1 MKILSIILLGAAF
14 IFQLLTPANA
24 NLFKSAGGGLKAYCD
39 VPSPRQT
46 IIYLDQSV
54 IAKNDPDWYRD
65 IQNKIKFL
73 PSERIHFAMI
83 TAQDSRI
90 KEIWSVCHPSMSP
103 EAYKKAK
110 KNQSIWKKGVDK
122 ALKDTQKF
130 YNKYVLNALSA
141 PLATSPLT
149 EKPSYN
155 GNFPAKSLVEAIYYD
170 SSRYNLSNGVTRV
183 ILFSDM
189 VENSKLVSA
198 QKLTSPEDSKI
209 LARKAAKRFPLDLK
223 NTEFY
228 VYGVGYTHKDSE
240 LDRNLETF
248 WRYWLN
254 NSGAH
259 LKSFHAQLNIANSDE
274 IFEAV
279 SFTGVMKQLDGS
291 KAAAQLRIGYG
302 VNGNLLNSWFGI
314 RDIRYPISGIYQC
327 KGGKCNIDAKIAF
340 GDEAANM
347 FQAKDALKLNGTR
360 NMLSGTIGAVD
371 DLTRTSDGKA
381 FSMKVVFEQ
390 DSKLRF

>member
-1 MKILSIILLGAAF
+1 MKTLSKILLGAAIISQF
-14 IFQLLTPANA
+14 LAPANA
-24 NLFKSAGGGLKAYCD
+24 GLFKSAGGGLKAFCD

-54 IAKNDPDWYRD
+54 IAKKDPDWYRD

-83 TAQDSRI
+83 NAEDSRI
-90 KEIWSVCHPSMSP
+90 KEIWSVCHPSMSQ
-103 EAYKKAK
+103 ESYAKAK
-110 KNQSIWKKGVDK
+110 KAQSMWKKGVDK
-122 ALKDTQKF
+122 ELKDTQKF

-141 PLATSPLT
+141 PLATTPLT
-149 EKPSYN
+149 DKPSYK

-189 VENSKLVSA
+189 VENSGLVSP
-198 QKLTSPEDSKI
+198 QKLSSPEQSKI
-209 LARKAAKRFPLDLK
+209 LARQVAKRFPLDLK

-228 VYGVGYTHKDSE
+228 VYGVGYTHKNSE
-240 LDRNLETF
+240 LNRNLETF
-248 WRYWLN
+248 WSYWLN
-254 NSGAH
+254 NSGAQ
-259 LKSFHAQLNIANSDE
+259 LKSYHAQLNIANSDE
-274 IFEAV
+274 MFKPI
-279 SFTGVMKQLDGS
+279 SYTGVMKQLDGS

-314 RDIRYPISGIYQC
+314 RDIRYPITGIYTC
-327 KGGKCNIDAKIAF
+327 KGDKCNIDAKIAF
-340 GDEAANM
+340 GDEVANM
-347 FQAKDALKLNGTR
+347 FNAKDALKLNGSR
-360 NMLSGTIGAVD
+360 KMLKGTIGAVD

-381 FSMKVVFEQ
+381 FSMQVVFEQ